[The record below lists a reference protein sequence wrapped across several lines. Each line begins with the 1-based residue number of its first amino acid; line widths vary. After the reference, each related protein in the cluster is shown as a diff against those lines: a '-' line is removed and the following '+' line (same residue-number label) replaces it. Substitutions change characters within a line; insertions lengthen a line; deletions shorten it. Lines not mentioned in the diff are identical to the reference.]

1 VAGEMKNPFRDLPR
15 VINSAMAI
23 VLLGFVLM
31 NASLYIVLPMDA
43 IRDPKTVAVVGQA
56 LHSSIRLVC

>member
-1 VAGEMKNPFRDLPR
+1 MAGEMKDPFRDLPR

-31 NASLYIVLPMDA
+31 NVSLYIVLPMDA
-43 IRDPKTVAVVGQA
+43 IRDPKTVAVVG
-56 LHSSIRLVC
+56 